1 MKRIGITHRVDN
13 FGEYSERRD
22 SIDQRWYSL
31 LLQMEMFPVPL
42 PNIEPRIATKFLHD
56 LDLDG
61 FILTG
66 GNSLCSLDIDAK
78 NIAPERDLF
87 ENFLIDFAL
96 ADKLPIFGV
105 CRGMQL
111 INKYFKGKLVLIEG
125 HVSKHHPINQ
135 IMEKPTLPSI
145 VNSFHSWAIP
155 SDGLGNG
162 LKPISSDLD
171 GNIEAFIH
179 TNNMIAGIMWHP
191 ERDEKFDP
199 LNIAFIKEILS

>member
-13 FGEYSERRD
+13 FGEYNERRD
-22 SIDQRWYSL
+22 SIDQCWYSL

-42 PNIEPRIATKFLHD
+42 PNVESRIATKLLQD

-61 FILTG
+61 FILSG
-66 GNSLCSLDIDAK
+66 GNSLCSLDINAK
-78 NIAPERDLF
+78 NIAPERDSF
-87 ENFLIDFAL
+87 ENALIDFAL
-96 ADKLPIFGV
+96 ANKLPIFGV

-111 INKYFKGKLVLIEG
+111 INNYFKGKLVLVEG
-125 HVSKHHPINQ
+125 HVSTHHPIKQ
-135 IMEKPTLPSI
+135 IMEKPPLPLT

-155 SDGLGNG
+155 SDGLGEG

-179 TNNMIAGIMWHP
+179 TNHMIAGIMWHP
-191 ERDEKFDP
+191 ERDDKFEP
-199 LNIAFIKEILS
+199 LNTAFIKEIFS